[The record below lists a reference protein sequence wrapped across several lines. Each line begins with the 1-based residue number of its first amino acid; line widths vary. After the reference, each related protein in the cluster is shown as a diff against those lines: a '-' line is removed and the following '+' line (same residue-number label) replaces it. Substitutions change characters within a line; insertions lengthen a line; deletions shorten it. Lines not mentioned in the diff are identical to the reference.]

1 MKLFIG
7 ILIGL
12 CILLL
17 NFSLLVFSAFLW
29 AILNLQLQA
38 AWVFIVIYIIDIFIG
53 MTWWEGQS
61 K

>member
-1 MKLFIG
+1 MRFLVG
-7 ILIGL
+7 MLLGL

-17 NFSLLVFSAFLW
+17 NFSLLIFSAFLW

-38 AWVFIVIYIIDIFIG
+38 VWAFIVICVVDIFIG

>member
-1 MKLFIG
+1 MKFLVG
-7 ILIGL
+7 MLLGL

-17 NFSLLVFSAFLW
+17 NFSLLIFSAFLW

-38 AWVFIVIYIIDIFIG
+38 VWTFIVICVVDIFIG